1 MQRTPLYEA
10 HLRLGAKMVDFGGWA
25 MPVSTRAASSTSTA
39 RCARRWGSSTSRH
52 MGEIHFR
59 GSRAAEAVQQLV
71 TNDVGRLSRRA
82 RALHLACLPTG
93 GIVDDL
99 IVYRIARRHA

>member
-25 MPVSTRAASSTSTA
+25 MPVSYPAASSTSTA
-39 RCARRWGSSTSRH
+39 RPAQAVGVFDVCH

-59 GSRAAEAVQQLV
+59 GARAAEAVQRLV
-71 TNDVGRLSRRA
+71 TNDVGGS
-82 RALHLACLPTG
+82 PTG
-93 GIVDDL
+93 APSTPWPAC
-99 IVYRIARRHA
+99 RPAASSTT